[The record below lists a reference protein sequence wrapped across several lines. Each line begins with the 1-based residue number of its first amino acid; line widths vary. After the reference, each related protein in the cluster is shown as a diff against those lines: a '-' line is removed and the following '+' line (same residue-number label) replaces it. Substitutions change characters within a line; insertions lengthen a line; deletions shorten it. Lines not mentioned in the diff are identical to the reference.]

1 MSRSADIVD
10 EYIRVI
16 KETLGIFVVRL
27 LWTGTAKTFINQPM
41 GKNMV
46 AKVPSDM
53 AERIN
58 LNNDNGEY
66 TFHSFRR
73 SAATAVADSGATSE
87 QMRDFFGWSNTKMT
101 NEYISTSK
109 AAVINISKKLATLDN
124 NTAAE
129 PRADTH
135 VEEELD
141 QVVKSAYENENLWD
155 DWTGEQE
162 VNQETRINSNRNPMK
177 IESGGKVFYMSNCTI
192 TNFTC

>member
-16 KETLGIFVVRL
+16 KETLGIFVGRL

-73 SAATAVADSGATSE
+73 SAATAVADSGAHVCV
-87 QMRDFFGWSNTKMT
+87 WSWRQC
-101 NEYISTSK
+101 K
-109 AAVINISKKLATLDN
+109 AA
-124 NTAAE
+124 
-129 PRADTH
+129 
-135 VEEELD
+135 
-141 QVVKSAYENENLWD
+141 
-155 DWTGEQE
+155 G
-162 VNQETRINSNRNPMK
+162 
-177 IESGGKVFYMSNCTI
+177 
-192 TNFTC
+192 

>member
-1 MSRSADIVD
+1 
-10 EYIRVI
+10 
-16 KETLGIFVVRL
+16 
-27 LWTGTAKTFINQPM
+27 
-41 GKNMV
+41 MV

-73 SAATAVADSGATSE
+73 SAATVVADSGATSE